1 MDRKITKYN
10 LQGMTV
16 MNKEKLDGLLEAM
29 IAYADEVSDLLF
41 IAGRPMQ
48 VETDGEL
55 KPFVHELSDPELTS
69 ERIEGMANV
78 IIGNNPRLL
87 QDLKEHGSCDCG
99 YTLKNAC
106 RFRVN
111 VYFQNGNYA
120 MVMRHLKPLIP
131 TFDTLNLGSTYR
143 EIIKEKTGIIF
154 VTGGTGMGKTTT
166 IAAMLNEINKTRD
179 IHIITLED
187 PIEFVLTP
195 IKATFSQRELGRD
208 FYSFQKGMRAAMRQA
223 PKIIFIGEIRDRETM
238 EIVLNAGETGH
249 LVFSTLH
256 TPSAAMTVNRII
268 GMFGTDEETQ
278 VRERLAGAM
287 RYIISQ
293 RLVPAVSGGRML
305 VTEMMGSSLRTR
317 EAILL
322 GENEG
327 RRLDD
332 IIEAGSAYGWH
343 SFEQTLFK
351 AYEQD
356 LITDETA
363 LLHCSN
369 KMKMV
374 QRIDAHP
381 HRKPRASA
389 QTDSLMANLKMQ
401 EEEKLRNKSK
411 R

>member
-1 MDRKITKYN
+1 MI
-10 LQGMTV
+10 
-16 MNKEKLDGLLEAM
+16 MNKDELDKLLDAM
-29 IAYADEVSDLLF
+29 VTYADGISDLLF
-41 IAGRPMQ
+41 VTGRPMQ
-48 VETDGEL
+48 VVSQGDL
-55 KPFVHELSDPELTS
+55 KPFVHEHYEPILTS
-69 ERIEGMANV
+69 TRIESLAMG
-78 IIGNNPRLL
+78 IIDNNQRLL
-87 QDLKEHGSCDCG
+87 ADLKEHGSCDCG

-111 VYFQNGNYA
+111 IYLQNGNYA
-120 MVMRHLKPLIP
+120 MVMRHLRPLIP
-131 TFDTLNLGSTYR
+131 TFDTLNLGSAFH
-143 EIIKEKTGIIF
+143 EIIKEKNGIIF

-166 IAAMLNEINKTRD
+166 MAAMLNEINKTRE
-179 IHIITLED
+179 IHVLTLED

-195 IKATFSQRELGRD
+195 IKSTFSQRELGRD
-208 FYSFQKGMRAAMRQA
+208 FYSFHKGMRAAMREA

-256 TPSAAMTVNRII
+256 TTSAAMTINRII

-278 VRERLAGAM
+278 VRERLAGSM
-287 RYIISQ
+287 RYVISQ
-293 RLVPAVSGGRML
+293 RLVPAVSGGRLL

-356 LITDETA
+356 LITEETA
-363 LLHCSN
+363 LLYSNN

-374 QRIDAHP
+374 QRIDTLSLH
-381 HRKPRASA
+381 KPRKSSSNTSFFA
-389 QTDSLMANLKMQ
+389 DLKMH
-401 EEEKLRNKSK
+401 EGEKLRK